1 MTTPPPTVLLLALTL
16 CLCGSAN
23 AQQGVNTRAVMRTV
37 PTITLSWNAGNGA
50 TFTQIWS
57 STNLS
62 VPVKQWTIRDT
73 AAVAK
78 GLNTATFPKNQSQEF
93 FIGSSK

>member
-16 CLCGSAN
+16 CLGSAN
-23 AQQGVNTRAVMRTV
+23 AQQGVNTRAIMRAV
-37 PTITLSWNAGNGA
+37 PTITLAWNAGNGA

-57 STNLS
+57 STNLA
-62 VPVKQWTIRDT
+62 VPIKHWTIRDT
-73 AAVAK
+73 ATVAK
-78 GLNTATFPKNQSQEF
+78 GLNKATFPMNQSQEF